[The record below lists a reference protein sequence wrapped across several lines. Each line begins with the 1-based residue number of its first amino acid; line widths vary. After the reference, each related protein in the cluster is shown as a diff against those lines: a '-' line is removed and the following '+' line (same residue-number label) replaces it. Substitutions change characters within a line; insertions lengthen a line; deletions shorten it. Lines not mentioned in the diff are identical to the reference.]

1 MWCYNYNDSLC
12 HFGILGQKWGV
23 RRYQN
28 PDGTLTPE
36 GRERYLGNDF
46 DKQIGAVTQ
55 ATYNVYNRTVDR
67 ANRDL
72 SRINKDFN
80 KRYGKDYDF
89 GKDDR
94 ANLEYTRS
102 IRDMW
107 QKTYRDVLAE
117 DLGTD
122 PSTVNGQK
130 WLDEMFGYKSNL
142 DTDIENLEK
151 KIKNEDKKKRS
162 AISTA
167 DNKSSDNTRTAAS
180 VKSKEKY
187 ANTKM
192 SQSKAIKTAYAD
204 LEKMYPNFND
214 FSLDKKDEL
223 FFDYL
228 NTSGLYK
235 WV

>member
-1 MWCYNYNDSLC
+1 MWAYNYNDSLC

-46 DKQIGAVTQ
+46 DKQVGAITQ
-55 ATYNVYNRTVDR
+55 ATYNVYEKTVDR

-72 SRINKDFN
+72 SRVNKDFD

-89 GKDDR
+89 SKDDR

-122 PSTVNGQK
+122 PSTINGQK

-142 DTDIENLEK
+142 DTDIEDLEK
-151 KIKNEDKKKRS
+151 KIKKR
-162 AISTA
+162 
-167 DNKSSDNTRTAAS
+167 R
-180 VKSKEKY
+180 
-187 ANTKM
+187 
-192 SQSKAIKTAYAD
+192 
-204 LEKMYPNFND
+204 
-214 FSLDKKDEL
+214 
-223 FFDYL
+223 
-228 NTSGLYK
+228 
-235 WV
+235 